1 MWIRVANHYHRFVR
15 CSGSL
20 RTKLARYSLLEQ
32 YQYRIWNRGFGN
44 TEDKNFFPEETLVIG
59 FSYQA
64 TQTVHPLLSTWLY
77 TYDIHVDCLI
87 NSSINCCFLVLV
99 NWKKKNWIHFY
110 LAVFFFFLQ
119 NTHTQI
125 RNIENTVKNKPEY
138 VIYSLIFTAFL
149 ASVTMTLIVAM
160 WTFELQQL

>member
-1 MWIRVANHYHRFVR
+1 MQITIIASSDAVGLWGPNLQ
-15 CSGSL
+15 G
-20 RTKLARYSLLEQ
+20 TLL
-32 YQYRIWNRGFGN
+32 YNSIN
-44 TEDKNFFPEETLVIG
+44 TEFEIGVSGTRKIRIFFPVETLVIG

-87 NSSINCCFLVLV
+87 NSSINCCFLVLA

-138 VIYSLIFTAFL
+138 VIYSLIFTSFL